1 MTDAPERIWAAYP
14 TSGNRVDQTIYGYGI
29 EPFGP
34 NDDTWIDDDFDDPCM
49 VAEYTRTDISQARV
63 AELEGSL
70 DRAEMNCQ
78 YLAQEVEARQA
89 RIAQLEAANDA
100 AEQSGQNSDGGLWRF
115 WADKSL
121 ELATQNAALQKEN
134 AALKAKP

>member
-1 MTDAPERIWAAYP
+1 MTDAPETIWAWP
-14 TSGNRVDQTIYGYGI
+14 H
-29 EPFGP
+29 
-34 NDDTWIDDDFDDPCM
+34 DDKRGWYAGGCSTEVNLGMLGKQADEQF
-49 VAEYTRTDISQARV
+49 EYTRTDISQARV